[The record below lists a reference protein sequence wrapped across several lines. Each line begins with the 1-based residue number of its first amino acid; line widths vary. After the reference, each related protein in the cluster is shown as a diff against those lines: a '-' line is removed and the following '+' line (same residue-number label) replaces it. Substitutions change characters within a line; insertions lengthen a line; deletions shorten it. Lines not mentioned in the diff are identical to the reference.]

1 MEQQTIDKL
10 MEIKKL
16 YEAGILTKEEMEAEK
31 NKVLHLGGIVNEEPV
46 SEETISDAVPAK
58 ADSEERFA
66 FGKARPEQK
75 QTNSSSKQQTGKSNS
90 KLYWIGGIGI
100 LVLIIILM
108 IILNRKDD
116 EPTYYFEEAATDSI
130 TYDEPS
136 TTIYEAVSEHHSQA
150 TNSYEERAENYIAGL
165 DSETKV
171 VANLTDKERHR
182 VYTLVEVEAGWER
195 VKNLYCHDLE
205 TGSTCLV
212 NVPYQVEDTDIDQ
225 VSDAKLVGDNLY
237 IINTSYQC
245 GDSVACLNTLTG
257 NWSCIVSECGEAKFT
272 GINKLEYTIST
283 LIHEGESNL
292 DNAYSYET
300 KSITLK

>member
-1 MEQQTIDKL
+1 MSNK
-10 MEIKKL
+10 
-16 YEAGILTKEEMEAEK
+16 YEELTKLKELLDSGVLSKEEFDAEK
-31 NKVLHLGGIVNEEPV
+31 KKILNV
-46 SEETISDAVPAK
+46 SEENMLSPYTPAK
-58 ADSEERFA
+58 KPGFFSKEAARRRQEA
-66 FGKARPEQK
+66 FEKLPKAEVP
-75 QTNSSSKQQTGKSNS
+75 TSSQKQQTGKSNS

-116 EPTYYFEEAATDSI
+116 DPTYYCEEAATDSI

-136 TTIYEAVSEHHSQA
+136 TTIYEAVTEHHSQA

>member
-108 IILNRKDD
+108 VILNRKDD
-116 EPTYYFEEAATDSI
+116 DPTYYCEGPITAGDSVS
-130 TYDEPS
+130 YDEPVLQEESVIEEEAEEVSVWEGNYEILGEMYRLCLTSARFDLRPLGDGSYTGDLSVKAGYDSNDWSYGELCGVVTGTSIGNEISLKISKIHIYGGKDESVFDNGSYKMIDNGDVIFKLS
-136 TTIYEAVSEHHSQA
+136 TNGGTYHVQPIGAMKDYFDGIACDVTI
-150 TNSYEERAENYIAGL
+150 
-165 DSETKV
+165 TK
-171 VANLTDKERHR
+171 K
-182 VYTLVEVEAGWER
+182 
-195 VKNLYCHDLE
+195 
-205 TGSTCLV
+205 
-212 NVPYQVEDTDIDQ
+212 
-225 VSDAKLVGDNLY
+225 
-237 IINTSYQC
+237 
-245 GDSVACLNTLTG
+245 
-257 NWSCIVSECGEAKFT
+257 
-272 GINKLEYTIST
+272 
-283 LIHEGESNL
+283 
-292 DNAYSYET
+292 
-300 KSITLK
+300 